1 MGLGQTRRA
10 DAGARSQRR
19 LDRREQRPATST
31 ITTTQLDKAPLDA
44 TTILHLQR
52 TVGNRSVTQLILQ
65 RKKNKKAKA
74 PKAAP
79 ASSGP
84 SQEEMDKKAR
94 LGPSGALGGWASAGE
109 ANATERKVR
118 GMWRIPLDGIPGGN
132 ADEAKRG
139 DTAES
144 AVDRAIVIV
153 PAFLGKAPKS
163 VEVLLHLHG
172 YGIGYRAQEGKT
184 PQGPYGWSGAGE
196 GKVRDEVVDRME
208 GQLEE
213 SGRAMVGI
221 LPQGDLKSGFGVSF
235 DSDAYIKAIFD
246 KLVSSKIW
254 DAAPS
259 SAGVVLSGHS
269 GAGATLASMLAP
281 KQVRKDKDKV
291 AAAPSA
297 LREVVLFDA
306 INGTH
311 ELASIT
317 AWVTESLN
325 GDLAM
330 IKSLK
335 GDDRL
340 AYLETSMR
348 FRGYHTHL
356 YDSAYKSLKTT
367 IDGWFTTNQKALGGK
382 RSATYATLRG
392 NYTIKDA
399 DKKET
404 HYQSHE
410 EIMGHGDRMVD
421 ALSALPP
428 DEEQVAFMNR
438 VLAAHIAQ
446 GAASF
451 KEKGK
456 SENPDLLETQLAVV
470 AGTGV
475 KMRSD
480 AAAKAGELLASA
492 NADRKTT
499 QAQATADLK
508 VARDKKA
515 AEEASPA
522 ALVSAEK
529 ATIEAKASENKN
541 GARPKEAKVE
551 DLIPKLEADVLLTSG
566 LSAASGYRGRAH
578 QERLWKGY
586 FRDKYYPATRKP
598 RANLAGGV
606 HGDKAVAF
614 MVRYISGKI
623 AAPGYSNH
631 QAGVAIDF
639 WQERATGH
647 DIHNDTQ
654 GAAISK
660 WRETWFWDWLN
671 AHAGNYGFLDFDKEP
686 WHWALGVHG

>member
-1 MGLGQTRRA
+1 MTMTLRQKQGN
-10 DAGARSQRR
+10 DAGGRSQPGTA
-19 LDRREQRPATST
+19 RREQRPATSSVSGHS
-31 ITTTQLDKAPLDA
+31 LDKAPLDS
-44 TTILHLQR
+44 TTIMYLQR
-52 TVGNRSVTQLILQ
+52 TAGNRSVAQLILQ
-65 RKKNKKAKA
+65 RKKNKKPKA
-74 PKAAP
+74 SKAAP
-79 ASSGP
+79 APSGP
-84 SQEEMDKKAR
+84 SQEELDKQAR
-94 LGPSGALGGWASAGE
+94 LGTSGALAGWASGGE
-109 ANATERKVR
+109 SNATERKVR

-132 ADEAKRG
+132 AEEAKRT

-153 PAFLGKAPKS
+153 PAFLGRAPKS

-172 YGIGYRAQEGKT
+172 YGIGYRAQQGKT
-184 PQGPYGWSGAGE
+184 PQGPYAWSGAGE
-196 GKVRDEVVDRME
+196 GKVRDEVVDRVE

-221 LPQGDLKSGFGVSF
+221 LPQGDLKSGFGASF
-235 DSDAYIKAIFD
+235 DSDAYIKAIFG

-254 DAAPS
+254 DAAPTS
-259 SAGVVLSGHS
+259 SGVVLSGHS

-281 KQVRKDKDKV
+281 KQVRKDTDKV
-291 AAAPSA
+291 AAAPSG

-311 ELASIT
+311 ELASVT
-317 AWVTESLN
+317 TWVTESLRA
-325 GDLAM
+325 DLAT
-330 IKSLK
+330 IKTLK

-356 YDSAYKSLKTT
+356 YDSAYKSLKAT
-367 IDGWFTTNQKALGGK
+367 IDGWFTANQKALGGK
-382 RSATYATLRG
+382 RSATFAKLRG

-410 EIMGHGDRMVD
+410 EMIGHGDRMVD

-456 SENPDLLETQLAVV
+456 QENPDLLDAQLAAV
-470 AGTGV
+470 AGTDV

-480 AAAKAGELLASA
+480 AAAKAGELLATA

-499 QAQATADLK
+499 QAKATTDLK
-508 VARDKKA
+508 AAQEKKTVEQTSA
-515 AEEASPA
+515 GPPA
-522 ALVSAEK
+522 PAEK
-529 ATIEAKASENKN
+529 ARI
-541 GARPKEAKVE
+541 E
-551 DLIPKLEADVLLTSG
+551 DLIPKLAADVLLTSG

-586 FRDKYYPATRKP
+586 FRDKYYPATRKA

-606 HGDKAVAF
+606 HGEKAVAF
-614 MVRYISGKI
+614 MVRYVSGKI

-654 GAAISK
+654 GEAISK

-671 AHAGNYGFLDFDKEP
+671 AHADTYGFLDFDKEP